1 MIDFFLGLK
10 IILSY
15 LLKSLIL
22 PIFDTNK
29 ITLKYKGLN
38 FIFCALL
45 LLGTTLYA
53 QERRKIEI
61 KYTPYMT
68 FEESKPDAT
77 ILTRDNSKQVHIKH
91 EGIEMW
97 CDKAIYYGKQDFIE
111 AYGKV
116 KIKQGDTIN
125 MTSNYVE
132 YSGKTQLAF
141 GSGNVVL
148 KDPTSEITT
157 DTLYFDRVKQ
167 EAFYQSK
174 GKVVRDTTGTIT
186 STVGRYYM
194 KTKKY
199 QFVNNVKLVNPEYII
214 ESNRLDFYSLSG
226 YAFLY
231 GPTTITSET
240 SVIYCERGFYNTS
253 NDTGYFVKKSKI
265 NYDERVVEGDSLYFD
280 RNISF
285 ASATNN
291 IVITDTL
298 NNTIVKGHYAEVF
311 RAKDSLFITKRALA
325 ITLQE
330 NDSIFVHSDT
340 LMVTGKPDKRITRAY
355 YNAKIYK
362 SNLSGKADSIHMNQS
377 TGLTQLINLDRNIN
391 KDAFFKPQKP
401 VLWNIK
407 NQITGDSIH
416 LISNAISES
425 LDSLKV
431 FNNAFV
437 ISKDTLGDG
446 YNQISGKKLYGLFEN
461 NSLSTIDIIKNAET
475 IYFLRNEADEL
486 VGIDKS
492 KSGSI
497 KIWMTENTIDEMR
510 KYNQIGGK
518 TYPELDFPE
527 NEKILRGFNWR
538 ESERPTSMEDLFN
551 DDPPLVLKV
560 IKGLDAYTPQEDFF
574 DSDLLERIKEAQPKS
589 NKSNTDKKIETSN
602 KSARKIP
609 SNFLKDNYKKNK
621 TFKKY

>member
-1 MIDFFLGLK
+1 M
-10 IILSY
+10 
-15 LLKSLIL
+15 
-22 PIFDTNK
+22 
-29 ITLKYKGLN
+29 TLKYKGLN
-38 FIFCALL
+38 FITCFLI
-45 LLGTTLYA
+45 LLGTTLCA

-61 KYTPYMT
+61 KYAPFMT
-68 FEESKPDAT
+68 FDESKPDAT
-77 ILTRDNSKQVHIKH
+77 ILTRDDTKQVHIKH

-97 CDKAIYYGKQDFIE
+97 CDEAVYDAKQDFIE

-116 KIKQGDTIN
+116 RIKQGDTIN
-125 MTSNYVE
+125 MNSNYVE

-141 GSGNVVL
+141 ASGAVVL
-148 KDPTSEITT
+148 KDPTSVITT
-157 DTLYFDRVKQ
+157 DTLYFDRLKQ

-186 STVGRYYM
+186 STIGRYYM

-199 QFVNNVKLVNPEYII
+199 QFVNNVKLVNPEYLID
-214 ESNRLDFYSLSG
+214 SNRLDFYSLSG

-280 RNISF
+280 RNKGF

-311 RAKDSLFITKRALA
+311 RKKDSLFMTKRALA

-362 SNLSGKADSIHMNQS
+362 SNLSGKSDSIHMQQS
-377 TGLTQLINLDRNIN
+377 TGLTQLINLDHNIN
-391 KDAFFKPQKP
+391 KDAFYKPKKP
-401 VLWNIK
+401 VLWNVK

-416 LISNAISES
+416 LISNSISES

-446 YNQISGKKLYGLFEN
+446 YNQISGKKLFGLFEN

-475 IYFLRNEADEL
+475 IYFLRNEANEL

-492 KSGSI
+492 KSGAI
-497 KIWMTENTIDEMR
+497 KIWLTDNAIDEMR
-510 KYNQIGGK
+510 KYNQIGGN

-538 ESERPTSMEDLFN
+538 ESERPTSVEDLFK
-551 DDPPLVLKV
+551 DDPTLSLKI
-560 IKGLDAYTPQEDFF
+560 IKGLDAYTPQEEFF
-574 DSDLLERIKEAQPKS
+574 DSNLLERIKEAQPKS
-589 NKSNTDKKIETSN
+589 DTKNPDKKTEISN
-602 KSARKIP
+602 KSARKVP
-609 SNFLKDNYKKNK
+609 SKLLKNSYNNEKNLKKNLK
-621 TFKKY
+621 IIDD

>member
-1 MIDFFLGLK
+1 
-10 IILSY
+10 
-15 LLKSLIL
+15 
-22 PIFDTNK
+22 
-29 ITLKYKGLN
+29 LKYKSFN
-38 FIFCALL
+38 FITCFLI

-53 QERRKIEI
+53 QDRRKIEI
-61 KYTPYMT
+61 ENAPFMT

-77 ILTRDNSKQVHIKH
+77 ILTRDNLKQVHIKH
-91 EGIEMW
+91 QGIEMW
-97 CDKAIYYGKQDFIE
+97 CDEAIYYGKQDFIE

-125 MTSNYVE
+125 MTSKYVE

-141 GSGNVVL
+141 ASGDVVL
-148 KDPTSEITT
+148 KDPTSIITT
-157 DTLYFDRVKQ
+157 DTLYFDRIKQ
-167 EAFYQSK
+167 EAFYQNN

-186 STVGRYYM
+186 STIGRYFM

-231 GPTTITSET
+231 GPTTITSKT
-240 SVIYCERGFYNTS
+240 SVIYCERGFYNTT

-265 NYDERVVEGDSLYFD
+265 NYNDRVVEGDSLYFD
-280 RNISF
+280 RNKSF

-340 LMVTGKPDKRITRAY
+340 LMVTGKPEKRITRGY

-362 SNLSGKADSIHMNQS
+362 SDLSGKADSIHMNQS
-377 TGLTQLINLDRNIN
+377 TGLTQLINLDRNTTQ
-391 KDAFFKPQKP
+391 DAFYKSQKP

-416 LISNAISES
+416 LISNPKTET

-437 ISKDTLGDG
+437 ISKDSLGDG
-446 YNQISGKKLYGLFEN
+446 YNQISGKKLFGLFNN

-475 IYFLRNEADEL
+475 IYYLRNEENKL

-492 KSGSI
+492 KSGAI
-497 KIWMTENTIDEMR
+497 KIWLTENNIDEMR

-518 TYPELDFPE
+518 TYPELDFPD

-538 ESERPTSMEDLFN
+538 ESERPTSVEDLFK
-551 DDPPLVLKV
+551 DDPPLELKV
-560 IKGLDAYTPQEDFF
+560 IKGLDAYTPQDDFF
-574 DSDLLERIKEAQPKS
+574 DSNLLERVKKAKPKPEITKDKREKPN
-589 NKSNTDKKIETSN
+589 NKA
-602 KSARKIP
+602 ARKIP
-609 SNFLKDNYKKNK
+609 RNLLKGSSRMTPNK
-621 TFKKY
+621 D

>member
-1 MIDFFLGLK
+1 MA
-10 IILSY
+10 
-15 LLKSLIL
+15 
-22 PIFDTNK
+22 
-29 ITLKYKGLN
+29 LKYKGFN
-38 FIFCALL
+38 FVTCLL
-45 LLGTTLYA
+45 ILLGTTLYA

-61 KYTPYMT
+61 KYAPFMT
-68 FEESKPDAT
+68 FDESKPDAT
-77 ILTRDNSKQVHIKH
+77 ILTRDNSEQVHIKH

-97 CDKAIYYGKQDFIE
+97 CDEAVYDAKQDFIE

-116 KIKQGDTIN
+116 RIKQGDTIN
-125 MTSNYVE
+125 MNSNYVE

-141 GSGNVVL
+141 ASGAVVL
-148 KDPTSEITT
+148 KDPTSVITT
-157 DTLYFDRVKQ
+157 DTLYFDRLKQ

-186 STVGRYYM
+186 STIGRYYM

-199 QFVNNVKLVNPEYII
+199 QFVNNVKLVNPEYLI

-240 SVIYCERGFYNTS
+240 SVIYCERGFYNTA

-280 RNISF
+280 RNKGF

-311 RAKDSLFITKRALA
+311 RKRDSLFMTKRALA

-362 SNLSGKADSIHMNQS
+362 SNLSGKSDSIHMQQS
-377 TGLTQLINLDRNIN
+377 TGLTQLINLNHNIN
-391 KDAFFKPQKP
+391 KDAFYKPKKP
-401 VLWNIK
+401 VLWNVK

-416 LISNAISES
+416 LISNSISES

-446 YNQISGKKLYGLFEN
+446 YNQISGKKLFGLFEN

-475 IYFLRNEADEL
+475 IYFLRNEANEL

-492 KSGSI
+492 KSGAI
-497 KIWMTENTIDEMR
+497 KIWLTDNAIDEMR
-510 KYNQIGGK
+510 KYNQIGGN

-538 ESERPTSMEDLFN
+538 ESERPTSVEDLFK
-551 DDPPLVLKV
+551 DDPTLSLKI
-560 IKGLDAYTPQEDFF
+560 IKGLDAYTPQEEFF
-574 DSDLLERIKEAQPKS
+574 DSNLLERIKEAQPKS
-589 NKSNTDKKIETSN
+589 DTKNPDKKTEISN
-602 KSARKIP
+602 KSARKVP
-609 SNFLKDNYKKNK
+609 SKLLKNSYNNEKNLKKNLK
-621 TFKKY
+621 IIDD

>member
-1 MIDFFLGLK
+1 M
-10 IILSY
+10 
-15 LLKSLIL
+15 
-22 PIFDTNK
+22 
-29 ITLKYKGLN
+29 TLKYKGLN
-38 FIFCALL
+38 FITCFLI
-45 LLGTTLYA
+45 LLGTSLYA

-61 KYTPYMT
+61 KYAPFMT
-68 FEESKPDAT
+68 FDESKPDAT
-77 ILTRDNSKQVHIKH
+77 ILTRDDTKQVHIKH

-97 CDKAIYYGKQDFIE
+97 CDEAVYDAKQDFIE

-116 KIKQGDTIN
+116 RIKQGDTIN
-125 MTSNYVE
+125 MNSNYVE

-141 GSGNVVL
+141 ASGAVVL
-148 KDPTSEITT
+148 KDPTSVITT
-157 DTLYFDRVKQ
+157 DTLYFDRLKQ

-186 STVGRYYM
+186 STIGRYYM

-199 QFVNNVKLVNPEYII
+199 QFVNNVKLVNPEYLID
-214 ESNRLDFYSLSG
+214 SNRLDFYSLSG

-280 RNISF
+280 RNKGF

-311 RAKDSLFITKRALA
+311 RKRDSLFMTKRALA

-362 SNLSGKADSIHMNQS
+362 SNLSGKSDSIHMQQS
-377 TGLTQLINLDRNIN
+377 TGLTQLINLNHNIN
-391 KDAFFKPQKP
+391 KDAIYKPKKP
-401 VLWNIK
+401 VLWNVK

-416 LISNAISES
+416 LISNSISES

-446 YNQISGKKLYGLFEN
+446 YNQISGKKLFGLFEN
-461 NSLSTIDIIKNAET
+461 NSLFTIDIIKNAET
-475 IYFLRNEADEL
+475 IYFLRNEANEL

-492 KSGSI
+492 KSGAI
-497 KIWMTENTIDEMR
+497 KIWLTDNAIDEMR
-510 KYNQIGGK
+510 KYNQIGGN

-538 ESERPTSMEDLFN
+538 ESERPTSVEDLFK
-551 DDPPLVLKV
+551 DDPTLSLKI
-560 IKGLDAYTPQEDFF
+560 IKGLDAYTPQEEFF
-574 DSDLLERIKEAQPKS
+574 DSNLLERIKEAQPKS
-589 NKSNTDKKIETSN
+589 DTKNPDKKTEISN
-602 KSARKIP
+602 KSARKVP
-609 SNFLKDNYKKNK
+609 SKLLKNSYNNEKNLKKNLK
-621 TFKKY
+621 IIDD

>member
-1 MIDFFLGLK
+1 M
-10 IILSY
+10 
-15 LLKSLIL
+15 
-22 PIFDTNK
+22 
-29 ITLKYKGLN
+29 TLKYKGLN
-38 FIFCALL
+38 FITCFLI
-45 LLGTTLYA
+45 LLGTSLYA

-61 KYTPYMT
+61 KYAPFMT
-68 FEESKPDAT
+68 FDESKPDAT
-77 ILTRDNSKQVHIKH
+77 ILTRDNTKQVHIKH

-97 CDKAIYYGKQDFIE
+97 CDEAVYDAKQDFIE

-116 KIKQGDTIN
+116 RIKQGDTIN
-125 MTSNYVE
+125 MNSNYVE

-141 GSGNVVL
+141 ASGAVVL
-148 KDPTSEITT
+148 KDPTSVITT
-157 DTLYFDRVKQ
+157 DTLYFDRLKQ

-186 STVGRYYM
+186 STIGRYYM
-194 KTKKY
+194 KAKKY
-199 QFVNNVKLVNPEYII
+199 QFVNNVKLVNPEYLI

-240 SVIYCERGFYNTS
+240 SVIYCERGFYNTA

-280 RNISF
+280 RNKGF

-311 RAKDSLFITKRALA
+311 RKRDSLFMTKRALA

-362 SNLSGKADSIHMNQS
+362 SNLSGKSDSIHMQQS
-377 TGLTQLINLDRNIN
+377 TGLTQLINLDHNIN
-391 KDAFFKPQKP
+391 KDAFYKPKKP
-401 VLWNIK
+401 VLWNVK

-416 LISNAISES
+416 LISNSISES

-446 YNQISGKKLYGLFEN
+446 YNQISGKKLFGLFEN

-475 IYFLRNEADEL
+475 IYFLRNEANEL

-492 KSGSI
+492 KSGAI
-497 KIWMTENTIDEMR
+497 KIWLTDNAIDEMR
-510 KYNQIGGK
+510 KYNQIGGN

-538 ESERPTSMEDLFN
+538 ESERPTSVEDLFK
-551 DDPPLVLKV
+551 DDPTLSLKI
-560 IKGLDAYTPQEDFF
+560 IKGLDAYTPQEEFF
-574 DSDLLERIKEAQPKS
+574 DSNLLERIKEAQPKS
-589 NKSNTDKKIETSN
+589 DTKNPDKKTEISN
-602 KSARKIP
+602 KSARKVP
-609 SNFLKDNYKKNK
+609 SKLLKNSYNNEKNLKKNLK
-621 TFKKY
+621 IIDD

>member
-1 MIDFFLGLK
+1 
-10 IILSY
+10 
-15 LLKSLIL
+15 
-22 PIFDTNK
+22 
-29 ITLKYKGLN
+29 
-38 FIFCALL
+38 
-45 LLGTTLYA
+45 
-53 QERRKIEI
+53 
-61 KYTPYMT
+61 MT

-77 ILTRDNSKQVHIKH
+77 ILTRDNLKQVHIKH
-91 EGIEMW
+91 QGIEMW
-97 CDKAIYYGKQDFIE
+97 CDEAIYYGKQDFIE

-125 MTSNYVE
+125 MTSKYVE

-141 GSGNVVL
+141 ASGDVVL
-148 KDPTSEITT
+148 KDPTSIITT
-157 DTLYFDRVKQ
+157 DTLYFDRIKQ
-167 EAFYQSK
+167 EAFYQNN

-186 STVGRYYM
+186 STIGRYFM

-231 GPTTITSET
+231 GPTTITSKT
-240 SVIYCERGFYNTS
+240 SVIYCERGFYNTT

-265 NYDERVVEGDSLYFD
+265 NYNDRVVEGDSLYFD
-280 RNISF
+280 RNKSF

-340 LMVTGKPDKRITRAY
+340 LMVTGKPEKRITRGY

-362 SNLSGKADSIHMNQS
+362 SDLSGKADSIHMNQS
-377 TGLTQLINLDRNIN
+377 TGLTQLINLDRNTTQ
-391 KDAFFKPQKP
+391 DAFYKSQKP

-416 LISNAISES
+416 LISNPKTET

-437 ISKDTLGDG
+437 ISKDSLGDG
-446 YNQISGKKLYGLFEN
+446 YNQISGKKLFGLFNN
-461 NSLSTIDIIKNAET
+461 NSMSTIDIIKNAET
-475 IYFLRNEADEL
+475 IYYLRNEENEL

-492 KSGSI
+492 KSGAI
-497 KIWMTENTIDEMR
+497 KIWLIENNIDEMR

-518 TYPELDFPE
+518 TYPELDFPD

-538 ESERPTSMEDLFN
+538 ESERPTSVEDLFK
-551 DDPPLVLKV
+551 DDPPLGLKV
-560 IKGLDAYTPQEDFF
+560 IKGLDAYTPQDDFF
-574 DSDLLERIKEAQPKS
+574 DSNLLERVKKAKPKPEITKDKREKPN
-589 NKSNTDKKIETSN
+589 NKA
-602 KSARKIP
+602 ARKIP
-609 SNFLKDNYKKNK
+609 RNLLKGSSRMTPNK
-621 TFKKY
+621 D

>member
-1 MIDFFLGLK
+1 M
-10 IILSY
+10 
-15 LLKSLIL
+15 
-22 PIFDTNK
+22 
-29 ITLKYKGLN
+29 TLKYKGLN
-38 FIFCALL
+38 FITCFLI
-45 LLGTTLYA
+45 LLGTSLYA

-61 KYTPYMT
+61 KYAPFMT
-68 FEESKPDAT
+68 FDESKPDAT
-77 ILTRDNSKQVHIKH
+77 ILTRDNTKQVHIKH

-97 CDKAIYYGKQDFIE
+97 CDEAVYDAKQDFIE

-116 KIKQGDTIN
+116 RIKQGDTIN
-125 MTSNYVE
+125 MNSNYVE

-141 GSGNVVL
+141 ASGAVVL
-148 KDPTSEITT
+148 KDPTSVITT
-157 DTLYFDRVKQ
+157 DTLYFDRLKQ

-186 STVGRYYM
+186 STIGRYYM

-199 QFVNNVKLVNPEYII
+199 QFVNNVKLVNPEYLI

-280 RNISF
+280 RNKGF

-311 RAKDSLFITKRALA
+311 RKRDSLFMTKRALA

-362 SNLSGKADSIHMNQS
+362 SNLSGKSDSIHMQQS
-377 TGLTQLINLDRNIN
+377 TGLTQLINLNHNIN
-391 KDAFFKPQKP
+391 KDAFYKPKKP
-401 VLWNIK
+401 VLWNVK

-416 LISNAISES
+416 LISNSISES

-446 YNQISGKKLYGLFEN
+446 YNQISGKKLFGLFEN

-475 IYFLRNEADEL
+475 IYFLRNEANEL

-492 KSGSI
+492 KSGAI
-497 KIWMTENTIDEMR
+497 KIWLTDNAIDEMR
-510 KYNQIGGK
+510 KYNQIGGN

-538 ESERPTSMEDLFN
+538 ESERPTSVEDLFK
-551 DDPPLVLKV
+551 DDPTLSLKI
-560 IKGLDAYTPQEDFF
+560 IKGLDAYTPQEEFF
-574 DSDLLERIKEAQPKS
+574 DSNLLERIKEAQPKS
-589 NKSNTDKKIETSN
+589 DTKNPDKKTEISN
-602 KSARKIP
+602 KSARKVP
-609 SNFLKDNYKKNK
+609 SKLLKNSYNNEKNLKKNLK
-621 TFKKY
+621 IIDD